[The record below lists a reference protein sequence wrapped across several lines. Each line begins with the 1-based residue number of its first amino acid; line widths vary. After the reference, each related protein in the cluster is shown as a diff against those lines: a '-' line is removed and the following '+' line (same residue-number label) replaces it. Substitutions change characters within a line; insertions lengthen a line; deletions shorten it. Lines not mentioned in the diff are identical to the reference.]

1 MIKVPPDS
9 ATPAPLELQLLG
21 PSKVVLNGT
30 ELHFPVKKTLALLAY
45 LALEGSTPR
54 GRLASLFW
62 SDNTDED
69 ARRNLRRELH
79 RLRESGLRDRLSGQG
94 EHLGLH
100 QPTQSDV
107 ARFEAALDAGHLE
120 VALGLY
126 RGELLEGVAL
136 DGSSGFD
143 EWLELRREHLNTARR
158 RAMLELAERL
168 ETRGEWRRALDLHLD
183 LLSEDRLQERA
194 HREVMRLHYLLGER
208 EAALEQF
215 ERCRN
220 ALGTEL
226 GLEPLPETLQL
237 AERIRTARDP
247 GATVALKPVSIGK
260 LNAPLVGR
268 ETELA
273 WLSVASTP
281 LCLIVGEPGVGKSRL
296 GAEFTHRFASA
307 LIVRFSEITAQTPL
321 SAVAEA
327 IRSGLN
333 DPGMQTRLEN
343 LAAIWKHELA
353 RLVPEL
359 DPQGAPRDAPL
370 AEGRSRFL
378 EGLSQTVSV
387 MAEVIVLDDLH
398 CADGASLEWLAH
410 LARRAAREP
419 AATPRLIAT
428 ARDQELTTNTAAD
441 QVVNALKREGLVT
454 EVHLEPLTEHAVR
467 ALIGQLSG
475 NPGATLFSR
484 RLHRVTTGNPFFA
497 LETIRYLFETGDLQM
512 DPLGGWSTRFDET
525 TTDYA
530 ELPIPPSI
538 RQAVLERLDRLG
550 PAARRL
556 LETAALTSDGFT
568 LEEIQP
574 ATALSDWE
582 GLEGLERAVNAQ
594 ILSRQETGYGFGHDL
609 VRSTLEQHLMPERRR
624 LIHFKLAG
632 SLEALGAQPA
642 RIATHLEQAG
652 KALAAVPWRVR
663 ASDAAQRVFA
673 YQEALAQLDQAIL
686 NSTDPRQIIDLR
698 KKGFRMYEFLAW
710 PDRWQADLMALDEAV
725 NQLGDPALR
734 VDAELEWI
742 HFLIWHTRDAEAFE
756 RADRVLRQPNL
767 NLIQHAWALEYR
779 AYTLASQGRLDESDA
794 DRQEVIERLAGAPS
808 QLRGRAMYGRL
819 MNAYKRGDY
828 PAALE
833 WAARCREE
841 FLASGASTHLI
852 NVYTMEGILTA
863 ISGDSSGAIRL
874 LEQARNEAR
883 RIGQRT
889 HQLAALFNLFELH
902 MESGNLTE
910 ARAALSEAVE
920 ARPVFFEPFEEA
932 AFVRY
937 QSQLAWFTGE
947 LGQGISLAKHALELD
962 EQANVMEHRLLGR
975 LVLAGLHLELGDAD
989 SAKGLL
995 KQTDQLMRESSIGFF
1010 RFTLGLKWAQ
1020 LNLLHGQAQMAL
1032 EHLTNLES
1040 LLPSARADEVV
1051 QRGVLTMCAHIAL
1064 GDLQAARTMLESIP
1078 ETHHLESQLRVL
1090 ALRCR
1095 LDPDADTIRQ
1105 VESRLASQ
1113 NLPAME
1119 SLGLL
1124 HALMVTLNATDQ
1136 GDFLARVHHELV
1148 ERVNTL
1154 AASLEQHPP
1163 LKRSFLEQHQERA
1176 DFSKNTML
1184 NGVY

>member
-1 MIKVPPDS
+1 VPSDPT
-9 ATPAPLELQLLG
+9 TPAVLELHLLG
-21 PSKVVLNGT
+21 PNKVVLDGT
-30 ELHFPVKKTLALLAY
+30 ELHFPIKKTLALLAY

-54 GRLASLFW
+54 STLAGLFW

-69 ARRNLRRELH
+69 ARRELH
-79 RLRESGLRDRLSGQG
+79 RLRETGLRDRISTDG
-94 EHLGLH
+94 ERIGLLE
-100 QPTQSDV
+100 PVVSDV
-107 ARFEAALDAGHLE
+107 ARLEMALKTGELE

-126 RGELLEGVAL
+126 QGELLKGVLL
-136 DGSSGFD
+136 DGAHGFD
-143 EWLELRREHLNTARR
+143 EWLELRRERLSEMRR

-168 ETRGEWRRALDLHLD
+168 ETRGEWRRALDLHLE
-183 LLSEDRLQERA
+183 LLAEDHLQERM

-215 ERCRN
+215 ERCRH

-226 GLEPLPETLQL
+226 GLEPLPETTLL
-237 AERIRTARDP
+237 AERIRAARGLETAV
-247 GATVALKPVSIGK
+247 TLKPVSIGK

-268 ETELA
+268 ETELVR
-273 WLSVASTP
+273 LSMASTP

-296 GAEFTHRFASA
+296 AVEFAHRFAST
-307 LIVRFSEITAQTPL
+307 ITVRFSEITAQTPL

-327 IRSGLN
+327 IRSSLS
-333 DPGMQTRLEN
+333 D
-343 LAAIWKHELA
+343 LATQAHVDTLAPVWKHELA
-353 RLVPEL
+353 RLIPEV
-359 DPQGAPRDAPL
+359 DPHGAPMDAPS

-378 EGLSQTVSV
+378 EGLSQTVLAI
-387 MAEVIVLDDLH
+387 AEFIVLDDLH
-398 CADGASLEWLAH
+398 WADSASIEWVVH
-410 LARRAAREP
+410 LVRRVARNP
-419 AATPRLIAT
+419 STGPRLLAT
-428 ARDQELTTNTAAD
+428 ARGQELESNTTAMQAMTRLERD
-441 QVVNALKREGLVT
+441 GLIT
-454 EVHLEPLTEHAVR
+454 RVHLGPLHEADML
-467 ALIGQLSG
+467 ALVGCLSG
-475 NPGATLFSR
+475 NPSAHLFSR
-484 RLHRVTTGNPFFA
+484 RLHHVTAGNPFFA
-497 LETIRYLFETGDLQM
+497 LETIRYLFETGELNIDAT
-512 DPLGGWSTRFDET
+512 GGWSTRFDQT

-530 ELPIPPSI
+530 ELSIPPSV

-574 ATALSDWE
+574 ATGLSDWE

-594 ILSRQETGYGFGHDL
+594 VLTRFDPGYRFGHDL
-609 VRSTLEQHLMPERRR
+609 IRKALQDQLMPERRR
-624 LIHFKLAG
+624 LIHLKLAG
-632 SLEALGAQPA
+632 SLESLGAQPA
-642 RIATHLEQAG
+642 RIATHLEHAG
-652 KALAAVPWRVR
+652 KPVAAVLWRVR
-663 ASDAAQRVFA
+663 ASEAAQRVFA
-673 YQEALAQLDQAIL
+673 YQESLEQLDQAIL
-686 NSTDPRQIIDLR
+686 DSTDPRQIIDLR
-698 KKGFRMYEFLAW
+698 HKVLRVYEFLAL
-710 PDRWQADLMALDEAV
+710 PDRWEADLVALDAV
-725 NQLGDPALR
+725 VNPLGDPSLK
-734 VDAELEWI
+734 VDAELEWA
-742 HFLIWHTRDAEAFE
+742 HFLIWHSRDAEALE
-756 RADRVLRQPNL
+756 RANWVLQQPNL

-779 AYTLASQGRLDESDA
+779 AHTLASQGRLDESDA

-852 NVYTMEGILTA
+852 NVYTMEGVLTA
-863 ISGDSSGAIRL
+863 IGGDSSGAIRL

-910 ARAALSEAVE
+910 ARAALSEVAE

-932 AFVRY
+932 AFMRY

-947 LGQGISLAKHALELD
+947 LGRGVDLARQALELD
-962 EQANVMEHRLLGR
+962 EQSNVMEHRLLGR
-975 LVLAGLHLELGDAD
+975 LMLAGLYLELGDAD
-989 SAKGLL
+989 GAAGLL
-995 KQTDQLMRESSIGFF
+995 EQTDQLMRESSIGFF

-1020 LNLLHGQAQMAL
+1020 LNLLHGQVQMAL
-1032 EHLTNLES
+1032 EHLSNLES

-1051 QRGVLTMCAHIAL
+1051 QRGVLTMRAHIAL
-1064 GDLQAARTMLESIP
+1064 GDLQAARTTLESIP

-1095 LDPDADTIRQ
+1095 LDPNADTIRQ
-1105 VESRLASQ
+1105 VEARLASQ

-1136 GDFLARVHHELV
+1136 GNFLARVHHELV
-1148 ERVNTL
+1148 GRVNTL

-1163 LKRSFLEQHQERA
+1163 LKRSFLEQHQDRA
-1176 DFSKNTML
+1176 DLSKNTMQH
-1184 NGVY
+1184 GV